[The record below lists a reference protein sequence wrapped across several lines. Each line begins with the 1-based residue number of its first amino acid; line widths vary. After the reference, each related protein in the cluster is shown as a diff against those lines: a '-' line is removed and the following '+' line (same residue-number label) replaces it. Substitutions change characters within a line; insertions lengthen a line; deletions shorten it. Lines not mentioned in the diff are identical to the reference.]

1 MKHINTKRLSNNR
14 MISGAIYDF
23 LGYLT
28 TLSPPIVVGSSE
40 DCTIPLDKF
49 MEWAQERGL
58 DIRNADVFDWTA
70 KI

>member
-28 TLSPPIVVGSSE
+28 TLSPSIVVGGSE

-58 DIRNADVFDWTA
+58 DIRNADVLDWTA